1 MSSTSFECLRG
12 IRKPFHLLSNQFEII
27 IIIHYQ
33 YSRNREVEINK
44 QARKV
49 LNHNLEGK
57 NTV

>member
-44 QARKV
+44 QAHKL
-49 LNHNLEGK
+49 LNYNLGGK